1 MRLIVVRFSKSC
13 APDGASVPVG
23 DVQVRADEPDGEN
36 VPVGEDAPDG
46 EEEAVTG
53 IVLISSSEAILY
65 CGVCTA
71 TR

>member
-13 APDGASVPVG
+13 APDGASVPNG
-23 DVQVRADEPDGEN
+23 DEGTDGE
-36 VPVGEDAPDG
+36 EIPDG

-53 IVLISSSEAILY
+53 IVLISSTEAILY

-71 TR
+71 TM